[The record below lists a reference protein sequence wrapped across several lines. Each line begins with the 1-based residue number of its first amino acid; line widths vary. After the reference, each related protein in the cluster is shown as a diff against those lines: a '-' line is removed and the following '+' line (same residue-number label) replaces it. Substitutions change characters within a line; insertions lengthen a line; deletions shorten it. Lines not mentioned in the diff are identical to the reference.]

1 MAPPYVYR
9 SLSVAASGCAVAR
22 GVTDEDLAWLGANW
36 LTPPEL
42 ARLVEEYDRVL
53 TL

>member
-1 MAPPYVYR
+1 
-9 SLSVAASGCAVAR
+9 
-22 GVTDEDLAWLGANW
+22 VTDEDIDWLGASW
-36 LTPPEL
+36 LTPPDL

>member
-1 MAPPYVYR
+1 
-9 SLSVAASGCAVAR
+9 
-22 GVTDEDLAWLGANW
+22 VTDEDIAWLHADW
-36 LTPPEL
+36 LTPPDL